1 MCIPVAP
8 AGLEVGGTA
17 VGDPVP
23 AVGFGGWVD
32 GVGGEGLVVV
42 WGGGGV
48 GRSVGGAAKAITR
61 A

>member
-17 VGDPVP
+17 DGDSVPVG
-23 AVGFGGWVD
+23 GFGGWVD

-42 WGGGGV
+42 
-48 GRSVGGAAKAITR
+48 
-61 A
+61 